1 MSSLPRFNIGDLVV
15 PALPDV
21 CQRQG
26 AHRIGVIIE
35 VEHHTIYG
43 PSYGV
48 HFLRANYTTV
58 GWEQHSLQHYTEG
71 VQSAA

>member
-1 MSSLPRFNIGDLVV
+1 MPFEIGDLVV
-15 PALPDV
+15 PVQSVVRRRRGVPP
-21 CQRQG
+21 
-26 AHRIGVIIE
+26 RIGVIIE

>member
-1 MSSLPRFNIGDLVV
+1 MPFEIGDLVV
-15 PALPDV
+15 PVQSVVRRRRGVPP
-21 CQRQG
+21 
-26 AHRIGVIIE
+26 RIGVIIE
-35 VEHHTIYG
+35 VAHHTIYG

-58 GWEQHSLQHYTEG
+58 GWEQHSLQHYVEG

>member
-1 MSSLPRFNIGDLVV
+1 MPFEIGDLVV
-15 PALPDV
+15 PVQSAWARERTPP
-21 CQRQG
+21 
-26 AHRIGVIIE
+26 RIGVIIE
-35 VEHHTIYG
+35 IEHHAIYG

-58 GWEQHSLQHYTEG
+58 GWERHSLQHYVEG